1 MSVTAIVLSALVAL
15 VFLLAGAQKALLRPQ
30 VSANLLRLG
39 VGPAMTRS
47 IGLLEIAG
55 SLGLVAG
62 IGARPLAIA
71 AASGLTLL
79 LLGAVGYHLRAK
91 DFSRRE
97 HRSHAVAP
105 VLLALLT
112 SATTIVLL
120 TTS

>member
-15 VFLLAGAQKALLRPQ
+15 VFLLAGTQKALLRPQ
-30 VSANLLRLG
+30 VSANMLRIG

-47 IGLLEIAG
+47 IGLLEIAA

-62 IGARPLAIA
+62 VWARPLAV
-71 AASGLTLL
+71 ASAGGLTLL
-79 LLGAVGYHLRAK
+79 LLGAVGYHLRAR
-91 DFSRRE
+91 DFSRRQ
-97 HRSHAVAP
+97 HRSHAAAP
-105 VLLALLT
+105 VVLALLT